1 MLNKRN
7 LVRKNKTVELHVYN
21 ECKYMSIDENPKIVK
36 FDSIVKSWEVKHIDR
51 YEALNIFDEID
62 DRDEYLI
69 LYFNDGSTGIY
80 RNSYVDMFIFSDM
93 FIY

>member
-21 ECKYMSIDENPKIVK
+21 ECKYMSIDDKNPKIVK

-51 YEALNIFDEID
+51 YEALNTFDEID
-62 DRDEYLI
+62 DYNEYLI

-80 RNSYVDMFIFSDM
+80 RNSYVDMFI
-93 FIY
+93 Y